1 LCHLV
6 SDWMGDD
13 AWLWKM
19 ECQHRRFNFIGDTT
33 WLTGEVVDK
42 KQIETRDGV
51 RSEVHLAIRCTNQRD
66 TVTSPGKAVV
76 LLPSREHGAVNLPR
90 PPVATVRDMLEY
102 EIDRLKP
109 EVL

>member
-13 AWLWKM
+13 AWLWKL

-42 KQIETRDGV
+42 KQTETAAGV
-51 RSEVHLAIRCTNQRD
+51 RSEVHLAIRCTNQRGV
-66 TVTSPGKAVV
+66 VTSPGKAVV
-76 LLPSREHGAVNLPR
+76 LLPSREHGEVTLPK
-90 PPVATVRDMLEY
+90 PPARTIDEMLAH
-102 EIDRLKP
+102 EIERLQP
-109 EVL
+109 GA